1 MAFIEGYV
9 FSRQGCMAFIEGT
22 CSHIRQ
28 GCVAFIE
35 GYVFSHQAGVR
46 GLYRGVRVL
55 TSGMQGPVRGLY
67 RGVRVLTSGRGAWPL

>member
-1 MAFIEGYV
+1 M
-9 FSRQGCMAFIEGT
+9 
-22 CSHIRQ
+22 
-28 GCVAFIE
+28 AFIE

-55 TSGMQGPVRGLY
+55 TSGVHGLYRGNVFSHQAGVRGLY

>member
-1 MAFIEGYV
+1 M
-9 FSRQGCMAFIEGT
+9 
-22 CSHIRQ
+22 
-28 GCVAFIE
+28 AFIE